1 MSSPTIALLGNP
13 NCGKTTLF
21 NALTGTRQMVGNW
34 PGVTVE
40 RKTGQ
45 FRHGDTVYDVV
56 DLPGTYSLGS
66 GHEVSVDERIAR
78 DFALSG
84 DAQLFVNIVDASNI
98 ERNLYLTLQLVEL
111 GAPVVVALNMMDV
124 ARAQRLEIDVAMLA
138 ERLGCPV
145 VPIVAARGSGIE
157 ALKDE
162 VARALAA
169 PAAATPR
176 TDAVRYLPQIE
187 AAVAEL
193 LPLLGD
199 AGVRRAP
206 RWLAL
211 ELLEGSELLFERL
224 PALAPRVEALRRAL
238 ENDLGYDADTAI
250 ASGRYDAVAEMT
262 AAAVRRGHELRRTHS
277 DRIDR
282 LILNRVLGIPI
293 FLMVIYLMFLFTIN
307 VGSAFIDFFDIAAQT
322 LFVGGVGEVLDRLGS
337 PDWLRVL
344 LADGVGGGLQTVAT
358 FVPVIAAL
366 FLFLSVLEDSGYMA
380 RAAFVMDRFMR
391 LIGLP
396 GKSFVPLI
404 VGFGCNVPAIMA
416 SRTLE
421 NQRDRTMTI
430 AMSPFMSC
438 GARLPV
444 YALFAAAF
452 FPTAGQNLVFAL
464 YLIGILA
471 AVLTGLVLKLT
482 LLPGAAA
489 PFVMELPPYRLPTLK
504 GVLLR
509 TWDRLQAFVV
519 GAGRIIVVIV
529 VVLSFLNSWGSDGSF
544 GNEDSSNSVLSGVG
558 RAIVPVF
565 EPMGISEENWP
576 AAVGVFTGILAK
588 EAVVGTLN
596 ALYAGLAE
604 DDRAEATPYDL
615 IGGLK
620 AAVAS
625 VGENLSALGGQL
637 IDPLGLGIGDVA
649 DQSAAA
655 ETLKVEPGTFGAM
668 RALFDGQAG
677 AFAYLLMVLLYVPC
691 TSVIAAVWREAGAGW
706 TAFVSLWTMLLGW
719 GSAVVFYQTATFA
732 RDPSG
737 ATFWI
742 GAVLAAF
749 TVTLF
754 ALRRIGQRG
763 APPPR
768 PVVAE

>member
-1 MSSPTIALLGNP
+1 MNRPTLALLGNP

-45 FRHGDTVYDVV
+45 FRHNGTTFDVA

-66 GHEVSVDERIAR
+66 GHVVSLDERIAR
-78 DFALSG
+78 DFVLAG
-84 DAQLFVNIVDASNI
+84 EAQVLVNIVDASNI
-98 ERNLYLTLQLVEL
+98 ERNLYLTLQTLEL

-124 ARAQRLEIDVAMLA
+124 AQAQRLEIDVAALS

-145 VPIVAARGSGIE
+145 VPIVASRGVGLE

-162 VARALAA
+162 VARAMAA
-169 PAAATPR
+169 PAPAAPR
-176 TDAVRYLPQIE
+176 ADAVRYAPQIE

-193 LPLLGD
+193 LPLLRD
-199 AGVRRAP
+199 AGVRGAP

-211 ELLEGSELLFERL
+211 EVLEGSAGLRDQLSS
-224 PALAPRVEALRRAL
+224 LAPRLGALRRAL
-238 ENDLGYDADTAI
+238 EDDLGYDADTAI
-250 ASGRYDAVAEMT
+250 ASGRYDAVAAIT
-262 AAAVRRGHELRRTHS
+262 AATVRRGRELGRTHS

-282 LILNRVLGIPI
+282 LMLNRVLGIPI
-293 FLMVIYLMFLFTIN
+293 FLLVIYLMFLFTIN
-307 VGSAFIDFFDIAAQT
+307 IGGAFIDFFDIAAET
-322 LFVGGVGEVLDRLGS
+322 LFVGGVAEVLAHLGA
-337 PDWLRVL
+337 PDWLRVV

-366 FLFLSVLEDSGYMA
+366 FLFLSALEDSGYMA

-421 NQRDRTMTI
+421 NARDRTMTI

-438 GARLPV
+438 SARLPV

-452 FPTAGQNLVFAL
+452 FPVAGQNLVFAL
-464 YLIGILA
+464 YLIGLLA

-504 GVLLR
+504 AVVLR
-509 TWDRLQAFVV
+509 TWDRLQAFIV

-529 VVLSFLNSWGSDGSF
+529 VVLSFLNSWGRDGSF
-544 GNEDSSNSVLSGVG
+544 GNENTDNSVLSGIG

-565 EPMGISEENWP
+565 EPMGIQGDNWP

-596 ALYAGLAE
+596 ALYAGLN
-604 DDRAEATPYDL
+604 EAGGADAAPYDL
-615 IGGLK
+615 VAGLR
-620 AAVAS
+620 AAAAS
-625 VGENLSALGGQL
+625 VGTNLAALGGQL
-637 IDPLGLGIGDVA
+637 LDPLGLAIDTGET
-649 DQSAAA
+649 AAA
-655 ETLKVEPGTFGAM
+655 ETLAVESGTFGAM

-677 AFAYLLMVLLYVPC
+677 AFAYLLMVLLYLPC
-691 TSVIAAVWREAGAGW
+691 TATIAAIWREAGGAW
-706 TAFVSLWTMLLGW
+706 AAFVGLWTSLLGW
-719 GSAVVFYQTATFA
+719 GSAVVFYQAVTFA
-732 RDPSG
+732 RDPV
-737 ATFWI
+737 AAACWI
-742 GAVLAAF
+742 SAVLSVFAA
-749 TVTLF
+749 TVF
-754 ALRRIGQRG
+754 ALRRIGRRSS
-763 APPPR
+763 AAAR
-768 PVVAE
+768 PVLAE

>member
-1 MSSPTIALLGNP
+1 MNRPTIALLGNP

-45 FRHGDTVYDVV
+45 VRHNGTVYDVV

-66 GHEVSVDERIAR
+66 GHAVSVDERIAR
-78 DFALSG
+78 DFALAG
-84 DAQLFVNIVDASNI
+84 EARVLVNIVDASNI
-98 ERNLYLTLQLVEL
+98 ERNLYLTLQTLEL
-111 GAPVVVALNMMDV
+111 GAAVVVALNMMDV
-124 ARAQRLEIDVAMLA
+124 AHAQKLEIDVAALSK
-138 ERLGCPV
+138 RLGCPV
-145 VPIVAARGSGIE
+145 VPIVASRGVGLE
-157 ALKDE
+157 TLKDE
-162 VARALAA
+162 VARAIAA
-169 PAAATPR
+169 PAAPR
-176 TDAVRYLPQIE
+176 DDVVRYAPQIE
-187 AAVAEL
+187 AAVAGI
-193 LPLLGD
+193 LPLLADD
-199 AGVRRAP
+199 AGLRRAP

-211 ELLEGSELLFERL
+211 EALEGSAVLLERL
-224 PALAPRVEALRRAL
+224 PALAQHLGAQRRAL
-238 ENDLGYDADTAI
+238 EDDLGYDADTAI
-250 ASGRYDAVAEMT
+250 ASGRYDAVAEIT
-262 AAAVRRGHELRRTHS
+262 AATVRRARELGRTHS

-282 LILNRVLGIPI
+282 VMLNRVLGIPI
-293 FLMVIYLMFLFTIN
+293 FLLVIYLMFLFTIN
-307 VGSAFIDFFDIAAQT
+307 VGGAFIDFFDIAAET
-322 LFVGGVGEVLDRLGS
+322 LFVGGVAQVLAYLGA

-366 FLFLSVLEDSGYMA
+366 FLFLSALEDSGYMA

-421 NQRDRTMTI
+421 NPRDRTMTI

-438 GARLPV
+438 SARLPV

-452 FPTAGQNLVFAL
+452 FPMAGQNLVFAL
-464 YLIGILA
+464 YLIGLLA

-489 PFVMELPPYRLPTLK
+489 PFVMELPPYRLPALK
-504 GVLLR
+504 AVVLR
-509 TWDRLQAFVV
+509 TWDRLQAFIV

-529 VVLSFLNSWGSDGSF
+529 VVLSFLNSWGRDGSF
-544 GNEDSSNSVLSGVG
+544 GNEDTDNSVLSGIG

-565 EPMGISEENWP
+565 APMGIQDDNWP

-596 ALYAGLAE
+596 ALYAGLNEAGDAE
-604 DDRAEATPYDL
+604 DQPYDL
-615 IGGLK
+615 AAGLR
-620 AAVAS
+620 AAAAS
-625 VGENLSALGGQL
+625 VGTNLAALGGQL
-637 IDPLGLGIGDVA
+637 LDPLGVDIDKGET
-649 DQSAAA
+649 AAA
-655 ETLKVEPGTFGAM
+655 ETLQVEPGTFGAM

-677 AFAYLLMVLLYVPC
+677 AFAYLLMVLLYLPC
-691 TSVIAAVWREAGAGW
+691 TAVIAAIWREAGGAW
-706 TAFVSLWTMLLGW
+706 AAFVGLWTSLLGW
-719 GSAVVFYQTATFA
+719 GSAVVFYQAATFA
-732 RDPSG
+732 RDPI
-737 ATFWI
+737 AAAYWI
-742 GAVLAAF
+742 GAVLSVFAAM
-749 TVTLF
+749 VF
-754 ALRRIGQRG
+754 ALRWIGRRN
-763 APPPR
+763 AKAAR
-768 PVVAE
+768 PVLAE